1 MLAPMRQ
8 TERVAAVMEALAA
21 DGTVDVTALVER
33 LGVSAATVR
42 RDLQLLEE
50 QRMLSRTHGGAVAHD
65 VLYELPCGT
74 RPRATRPRSGGSPRR
89 PRRAWPTAPW
99 SG

>member
-1 MLAPMRQ
+1 MRQ
-8 TERVAAVMEALAA
+8 TERVAAVLEALAA

-65 VLYELPCGT
+65 VWLRAAACGT
-74 RPRATRPRSGGSPRR
+74 RPRATRRRSGGSPRR
-89 PRRAWPTAPW
+89 PPRASPTVPW